1 MIPQIGDLWEY
12 TSSLDT
18 KHIGVIVKLSDDNR
32 RYWLHWMEDGA
43 ISWFYDHDFFYK
55 NTWRKLS

>member
-1 MIPQIGDLWEY
+1 VF
-12 TSSLDT
+12 
-18 KHIGVIVKLSDDNR
+18 GVIVKLSDDNR